1 MTTAP
6 VAADTPS
13 TPDDTTRPDR
23 AHPSTVTTP
32 DRAPRSTLTGPPV
45 VGLKEAARLCRV
57 SVATV
62 RRRREQLE
70 AAGATAAEDGW
81 TIPIPALVAVGL
93 LDRTTPPG
101 EGAAAGVAPATTP
114 GTDTPESPALTAL
127 RTELE
132 AERRARAEAE
142 HRARLAEAV
151 AQERGRA
158 LEDTRL
164 ALRALTAGPSTVTPL
179 AFRPETPAEPPPA
192 AEQPT
197 AGPDP
202 HPARSERPRGRLA
215 AWRDRRR

>member
-1 MTTAP
+1 VTTDP

-13 TPDDTTRPDR
+13 TPTDTPRPDR
-23 AHPSTVTTP
+23 APSSTVPSP
-32 DRAPRSTLTGPPV
+32 DRAPRSTLTGPPT

-101 EGAAAGVAPATTP
+101 EGAASGVAPATTP
-114 GTDTPESPALTAL
+114 GTDTTESPALTEL
-127 RTELE
+127 REQLD

-142 HRARLAEAV
+142 HRARLAEAI

-164 ALRALTAGPSTVTPL
+164 ALRALTAGPSAQQTPP
-179 AFRPETPAEPPPA
+179 RPAEAPPT

-197 AGPDP
+197 TGPNP
-202 HPARSERPRGRLA
+202 HPAPSERPRGRLA